1 MPQLNLIWERQLIQ
15 CQNDQSEFS
24 LLSFF
29 IALKKEHFFRSL
41 YRFISTTANRLLLLD
56 IVWESIQNGEDTS
69 TAALRSWDCA
79 QSPEEYLKMK
89 SHSKRV
95 LSDDGVLFLVEAF
108 QEEID
113 SLLSVPTSGNVDANF
128 DEEQIRLLC
137 QQSSLLLNLSS
148 SEPYSELIR
157 QHSQN
162 LIAALVKLLKSLQLW
177 SRNNPDSVFAFRGQL
192 KDVDLNAES
201 SSNPAYGFKRDII
214 GLIANII
221 CRNRAAQDYLRTS
234 DGLAALLDCAKID
247 ARNPFILQWS
257 IFAIHNALECNEENQ
272 QYVAQMKNQGVL
284 QDDELVDQIQN
295 RQPRKPSEDEL

>member
-41 YRFISTTANRLLLLD
+41 YTFISTTANRLLLLD

-108 QEEID
+108 QE
-113 SLLSVPTSGNVDANF
+113 
-128 DEEQIRLLC
+128 
-137 QQSSLLLNLSS
+137 
-148 SEPYSELIR
+148 
-157 QHSQN
+157 
-162 LIAALVKLLKSLQLW
+162 
-177 SRNNPDSVFAFRGQL
+177 
-192 KDVDLNAES
+192 
-201 SSNPAYGFKRDII
+201 
-214 GLIANII
+214 
-221 CRNRAAQDYLRTS
+221 
-234 DGLAALLDCAKID
+234 
-247 ARNPFILQWS
+247 
-257 IFAIHNALECNEENQ
+257 
-272 QYVAQMKNQGVL
+272 
-284 QDDELVDQIQN
+284 
-295 RQPRKPSEDEL
+295 